1 MEVWG
6 AHVPE
11 PARVCA
17 RVYEALD
24 IKANFNKVWRQA
36 GGTGETCQAQTLSLC
51 VQSHPVFTSSGQLA
65 ACSVCWTAWQS
76 HIFHHE
82 FYMNINNLKKI
93 HGCHRKTAH
102 TMYVA
107 NSTTSNPQYYWTEL
121 WQWDGVLE
129 ILRRGV
135 ASQVHSNPVVL
146 AGLWMRYNTNN
157 IQFHLTAIQYYF
169 GSPQLIIIR
178 F

>member
-17 RVYEALD
+17 PVYEALD

-107 NSTTSNPQYYWTEL
+107 NSTTSIPQYYWTEL

-129 ILRRGV
+129 ILRLP
-135 ASQVHSNPVVL
+135 AMFIQT
-146 AGLWMRYNTNN
+146 LWSLLVYECVIIPTIYNFISLPYNTILVPHN
-157 IQFHLTAIQYYF
+157 L
-169 GSPQLIIIR
+169 LL
-178 F
+178 